1 MNDSKHTELKPCIDV
16 SSWITLCWV
25 RGRRERSLQFPH
37 YGSRPNSSV
46 AMLKPVNLRRR
57 FPTPVRS
64 HTDLLTTGPDTKV
77 LPMGSRNLHSAARS
91 LGTEQWP
98 MTGSAS

>member
-1 MNDSKHTELKPCIDV
+1 MNDSKRTEFKPCADV

-25 RGRRERSLQFPH
+25 RDTRERGLRFPQH
-37 YGSRPNSSV
+37 GSRPNSSV
-46 AMLKPVNLRRR
+46 TMLRPVYLRRR

-64 HTDLLTTGPDTKV
+64 HTDLPATGPDTKV
-77 LPMGSRNLHSAARS
+77 LPMGFRNLHSAARS
-91 LGTEQWP
+91 LGSEQWP